1 MAMNPMNGKFEN
13 DELKMVQIKNENLV
27 CKKCRNKFDDT
38 NIPANTSKCEK
49 YDLKPDE
56 VLDGGKCTEF
66 DAE

>member
-13 DELKMVQIKNENLV
+13 DELKMVQIKNKDLV
-27 CKKCRNKFDDT
+27 CKDCRNKFDDT

-56 VLDGGKCTEF
+56 VLDGGKCIEF

>member
-13 DELKMVQIKNENLV
+13 DELKMVQIKNKDLV
-27 CKKCRNKFDDT
+27 CKDCRSKFDDT

-56 VLDGGKCTEF
+56 VLDGGKCIEF
-66 DAE
+66 EAK

>member
-13 DELKMVQIKNENLV
+13 DELKMVRITNEDLV
-27 CKKCRNKFDDT
+27 CKGCRNKFDDT

-56 VLDGGKCTEF
+56 VLDGGKCIVF